1 MIEQRYVSYVQRT
14 PRARGAWIAFALG
27 AGVLTT
33 NAATQSAAWCDS
45 RWEQESGR
53 YLASRSPDSSELL
66 RSWRELEPQCGGTG
80 VYEAK
85 LATIYATQ
93 KDFVTAQK
101 VLASV
106 KKVAPEHATLLEA
119 TRLQVDFEQYL
130 AKDPPPA
137 DITEF
142 APRFAKLIADAP
154 SWYLAYELNATY
166 WLTRGEPGRAIEV
179 ARRALEH
186 EPKSWWSYR
195 VMTIAY
201 SELGEHMTAARMGDR
216 AHGLRPAV
224 SADADFMLALAR
236 SYVAMGDRTMG
247 EKVLSLLFT
256 YRPEVR
262 QTQQYRDTLVFIRKT
277 LEQSADPPPAR

>member
-45 RWEQESGR
+45 RWEQESDR

-154 SWYLAYELNATY
+154 SWYLAYELNAT
-166 WLTRGEPGRAIEV
+166 
-179 ARRALEH
+179 ALEH